1 MITRK
6 LTDKLLQLAT
16 YYPVVAMTGPRQAG
30 KTTLCR
36 ATFPDKPY
44 VSLESLDFR
53 EFAESDPRGFLA
65 EYRQG
70 AVLDEIQQAP
80 GLVSYLQVEVDERP
94 EPGRF
99 ILTGSQHFG
108 ISQIISQSLAGRCGL
123 LTLLPPD
130 FEELKGFSEVPDDL
144 FTLLWQGAYP
154 RIYDYKIPAHQWL
167 ADYIAT
173 YVQRDVRQVLN
184 VGDLLAFSGF
194 LKLCAGRTA
203 QEVNLSSLGSD
214 AGVSHNT
221 AKSWLSILEA
231 SYIIHRIPAWHVNIR
246 KQIVKVP
253 KLHFLDTGLV
263 CNLLQIREPG
273 QLRLHP
279 LRGAIFESWVVSELY
294 KALANQGEQPILH
307 HYRESRG
314 LAMDV
319 LVQRGDCLHAV
330 EVKSAATAAPGFF
343 RGFEQIAGRIQTAGL
358 SLHPDNVV
366 VYGGETSQQRRAAR
380 LLCWRDVGKIIVGRN
395 PLSVTATSSES

>member
-6 LTDKLLQLAT
+6 LTNKLLQLAT
-16 YYPVVAMTGPRQAG
+16 YYPVVAVTGPRQAG
-30 KTTLCR
+30 KTTLCK
-36 ATFPDKPY
+36 AAFPDKPY

-53 EFAESDPRGFLA
+53 EFALSDPRGFLM

-70 AVLDEIQQAP
+70 AILDEIQQAP
-80 GLVSYLQVEVDERP
+80 GLVSYLQAEVDESP

-108 ISQIISQSLAGRCGL
+108 ISQVISQSLAGRCGML
-123 LTLLPPD
+123 NLLPPD
-130 FEELKGFSEVPDDL
+130 YDELQGFSNVPDDL

-154 RIYDYKIPAHQWL
+154 RIYDHNIPAHQWL

-173 YVQRDVRQVLN
+173 YVQRDVRQVMN
-184 VGDLLAFSGF
+184 VGDLLTFSSF

-203 QEVNLSSLGSD
+203 QEINLSSLGGD

-231 SYIIHRIPAWHVNIR
+231 SYIIHRIPAWHINIR
-246 KQIVKVP
+246 KQIVKAP

-263 CNLLQIREPG
+263 CFLMQIREPG

-279 LRGAIFESWVVSELY
+279 QRGAIFESWVVSELY
-294 KALANQGEQPILH
+294 KAMAHQGDQPILH

-314 LAMDV
+314 LELDV
-319 LVQRGDCLHAV
+319 LIQRNDCLHAI
-330 EVKSAATAAPGFF
+330 EVKSAATAVADFF
-343 RGFEQIAGRIQTAGL
+343 RGFEQLAERVKIAGLPLRL
-358 SLHPDNVV
+358 DNVV
-366 VYGGETSQQRRAAR
+366 VYGGETSQQRSTAR
-380 LLCWRDVGKIIVGRN
+380 LLGWRDVSRI
-395 PLSVTATSSES
+395 LHQESQH